1 MTGTRW
7 RVAALGFRKPRVT
20 QDSRNPMPLGAAH
33 LPLGEMVRQAL
44 QQEITSGALRPGER
58 LVEEELAK
66 RYGVSRSPVREAIRA
81 LASEGLV
88 EVNARRGAM
97 VAGISPDEAREFVEV
112 RALLEGYNARL
123 AARYRR
129 PEVLKR
135 AEAILREGSAGHASP
150 ERLLELNARFHD
162 TLAEAGGNR
171 TLREMMDGLR
181 KRTAS
186 VFTAEGEEASRA
198 TWHEHAVILEAVLA
212 GEEARAA
219 ELAEAHV
226 RRAGANALSR

>member
-1 MTGTRW
+1 M
-7 RVAALGFRKPRVT
+7 T
-20 QDSRNPMPLGAAH
+20 QDSSRPLPLGAAH

-44 QQEITSGALRPGER
+44 QREITSGALRAGDR

-66 RYGVSRSPVREAIRA
+66 RYGVSRSPIREAIRA

-97 VAGISPDEAREFVEV
+97 VAGVSPDEAREFVEV

-129 PEVLKR
+129 PDVLSR
-135 AEAILREGSAGHASP
+135 AEAILREGSAGQGSP

-186 VFTAEGEEASRA
+186 IFTAEGEEASRA
-198 TWHEHAVILEAVLA
+198 TWREHASILEAVLS
-212 GEEARAA
+212 GDETRAA

-226 RRAGANALSR
+226 RRAGANALAR

>member
-1 MTGTRW
+1 M
-7 RVAALGFRKPRVT
+7 T
-20 QDSRNPMPLGAAH
+20 QDSSKPLPLGAAH

-44 QQEITSGALRPGER
+44 QREITSGALRAGDR

-66 RYGVSRSPVREAIRA
+66 RYGVSRSPIREAIRA

-97 VAGISPDEAREFVEV
+97 VAGVSADEAREFVEV

-129 PEVLKR
+129 PDVLSR
-135 AEAILREGSAGHASP
+135 AEAILREGSTGQGSP

-186 VFTAEGEEASRA
+186 IFTAEGEEASRA
-198 TWHEHAVILEAVLA
+198 TWREHASILEAVLA
-212 GEEARAA
+212 GDETRAA

-226 RRAGANALSR
+226 RRAGANALAR

>member
-1 MTGTRW
+1 
-7 RVAALGFRKPRVT
+7 VT
-20 QDSRNPMPLGAAH
+20 QDSSRPLPLGAAH

-44 QQEITSGALRPGER
+44 QREITSGALRAGDR

-66 RYGVSRSPVREAIRA
+66 RYGVSRSPIREAIRA

-97 VAGISPDEAREFVEV
+97 VAGVSPDEAREFVEV

-129 PEVLKR
+129 PDVLSR
-135 AEAILREGSAGHASP
+135 AEAILREGSAGQGSP

-186 VFTAEGEEASRA
+186 IFTAEGEEASRA
-198 TWHEHAVILEAVLA
+198 TWREHASILEAVLS
-212 GEEARAA
+212 GDETRAA

-226 RRAGANALSR
+226 RRAGANALAR